1 VNYGLCHHL
10 CRSCSYCVLTYT
22 VSHDFL
28 CQNRNVAGRKK
39 SENIYF
45 MHIQVSYPLLI
56 LLDSDG
62 RGKQIVGKRNMSGAP
77 RSWITP
83 LSTMVEKILG
93 SFSRLLQHKT
103 FTAKENINLFSLGPL
118 FWSRVISSRSI

>member
-1 VNYGLCHHL
+1 
-10 CRSCSYCVLTYT
+10 
-22 VSHDFL
+22 
-28 CQNRNVAGRKK
+28 VAGRKK

-118 FWSRVISSRSI
+118 SEKPPSKLRRDGYLVAVTLSYQQA